1 LAFWTNLQF
10 SGGNQKLAKTDISDL
25 LEIMAKLRGENGCPW
40 DKAQTTESLK
50 PFLLEEAYEVIDA
63 IERNDQKDLVEELG
77 DLLLQVVFHSRL
89 AEERGDFDFY
99 DVVSGICQKMI
110 HRHPHIFG
118 EVKAETTGEVLKN
131 WEEIKRE
138 EKDIKTQSQSMAKVP
153 KIMPALMRAYKVQE
167 KAARVGF
174 DWDDVEDAMNKVTEE
189 LCELREVYKGSDRD
203 KIREEMGDLLF
214 AAVNVA
220 RLLEI
225 DAELALKDATSK
237 FIRRFSFVEQAAAEN
252 DKHLQEMTLEE
263 MDELWE
269 QGKSNEKK

>member
-1 LAFWTNLQF
+1 M
-10 SGGNQKLAKTDISDL
+10 AKTDISDL

>member
-10 SGGNQKLAKTDISDL
+10 SGGNQKLARTDISDL